1 MNRATQLDDCDSL
14 ADFMQIM
21 HGSAL
26 LGNVHDEVYG
36 PVHARVLLPPVS
48 ARTSLPLPA
57 VAAVWVLGDSC
68 CLSALL
74 QHLQARPW

>member
-48 ARTSLPLPA
+48 ARVPEGCRVLPLTRTWHSLA
-57 VAAVWVLGDSC
+57 HGRRAAFL
-68 CLSALL
+68 LS
-74 QHLQARPW
+74 RTV